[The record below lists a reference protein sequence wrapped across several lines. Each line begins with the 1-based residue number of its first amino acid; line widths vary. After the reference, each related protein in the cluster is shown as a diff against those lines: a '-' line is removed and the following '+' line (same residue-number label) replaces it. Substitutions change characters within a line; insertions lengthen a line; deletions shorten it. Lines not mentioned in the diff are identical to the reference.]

1 MIVDDTVDD
10 DPVLDADAARARLDR
25 IRSELGAR
33 RRPGRPAGGGAGWS
47 EEVVISYEMELAA
60 HRDRMEA
67 QITERNATIDQ
78 LRAENV
84 RLRQILA
91 GITGQIAEAFVEADQ
106 DR

>member
-10 DPVLDADAARARLDR
+10 DPGLDADAARARLDR
-25 IRSELGAR
+25 IRSELGTR
-33 RRPGRPAGGGAGWS
+33 RRPGKPGAGGSGWP
-47 EEVVISYEMELAA
+47 EQVVISYEMELAA

-67 QITERNATIDQ
+67 QIAERDVTIDQ

-106 DR
+106 DL